1 MSPNGAC
8 IFFLITAGGVFA
20 GNPHVQAWSYAP
32 FVAVFMSLNIQ
43 AMANIL
49 KKSLVLMLP
58 LVLFLYLVW
67 VVIVGAAPTNLGE
80 PVQLTAQS
88 YVYSVSL
95 KLFVFSALIFSLV
108 EKFANGGPFQFV
120 NNLTIPNALKTL
132 LMLTLS
138 LKNSFAQASTR
149 SFSALVI
156 AGVLTPRLSLRNMS
170 HGWRLMRSIWV
181 STLSI
186 SFERLD
192 SKWAIENLPDSC
204 VQNLAKTRTL
214 LSLGDLVWL
223 LIATLPIA
231 APYFMAKGQ

>member
-8 IFFLITAGGVFA
+8 IFFLIAASSFFVV
-20 GNPHVQAWSYAP
+20 NPRMESWSYVPLA
-32 FVAVFMSLNIQ
+32 VVFMTLNTQ
-43 AMANIL
+43 AMASVL
-49 KKSLVLMLP
+49 KKSLVLMFP

-67 VVIVGAAPTNLGE
+67 VVIVGAAPTNLGA

-88 YVYSVSL
+88 YVYAVSL
-95 KLFVFSALIFSLV
+95 KLFVFSALVFSLI
-108 EKFANGGPFQFV
+108 EKFANGGAFQFV
-120 NNLTIPNALKTL
+120 NNLTIPNALKSL

-149 SFSALVI
+149 SYSALVI

-170 HGWRLMRSIWV
+170 HGWLLIRSIWV

-192 SKWAIENLPDSC
+192 SKWAIENLPDAC
-204 VQNLAKTRTL
+204 IQNLAKTRAL
-214 LSLGDLVWL
+214 LSLGDWVWL

-231 APYFMAKGQ
+231 ATYFMVKGQ